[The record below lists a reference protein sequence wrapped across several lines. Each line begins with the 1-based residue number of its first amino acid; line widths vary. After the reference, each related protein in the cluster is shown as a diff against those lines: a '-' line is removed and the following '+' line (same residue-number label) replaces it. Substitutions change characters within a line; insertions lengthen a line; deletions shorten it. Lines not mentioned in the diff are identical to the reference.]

1 MNTDTFSKLN
11 INVYP
16 TKELVGKAAGK
27 AIEDEINRIQKE
39 RKSIRIIFA
48 AAPSQDETLK
58 YLVNSNKIDWKR
70 VVAFNMDEYLGL
82 PSEAPQHFSE
92 YLKTHLFSKVDVG
105 EIYLIDSQS
114 KEKELLKFEEKITE
128 EPIDIVCL
136 GIGENGH
143 IAFNDPPVADFNDS
157 KIIKIVELDEVCRQQ
172 QVNDECFEELEDVP
186 KNAITLTIPFLMKG
200 KNLFCTVTGENKA
213 DAVYHTLTGE
223 IDESCPASILRLH
236 QSCSFYFDHS
246 AIEKTE
252 EKIRNEGK

>member
-1 MNTDTFSKLN
+1 MDTDTFSKLN

-39 RKSIRIIFA
+39 KKFIRIVFA

-58 YLVNSNKIDWKR
+58 YLVNSNKIDWQR
-70 VVAFNMDEYLGL
+70 VIAFNMDEYLGL

-92 YLKTHLFSKVDVG
+92 YLKVHLFSKINVG
-105 EIYLIDSQS
+105 EVHLIDSQS
-114 KEKELLKFEEKITE
+114 NAKELSKFEEKITE
-128 EPIDIVCL
+128 EPIDVVCL

-172 QVNDECFEELEDVP
+172 QVNDECFDELEDVP

-200 KNLFCTVTGENKA
+200 KKLFCIVTGENKA

-236 QSCSFYFDHS
+236 HGCSFYFDSS
-246 AIEKTE
+246 AIEKIE
-252 EKIRNEGK
+252 NKLNYEN